1 MSALEKF
8 NMAPSYSLYDEMI
21 PFCIGWLIS
30 RSLLEQEVAKV
41 SILARTKRKVDFQH
55 VCKDAEGYKLLN
67 RKGVISLEFSLV
79 HIRFNL
85 FQLLQ
90 DPFQLILE
98 VVVATDAEIFTD
110 TAAIGGD
117 GLIVRDAVELEQLL
131 QVAELS
137 VRLRKFM

>member
-1 MSALEKF
+1 M
-8 NMAPSYSLYDEMI
+8 
-21 PFCIGWLIS
+21 
-30 RSLLEQEVAKV
+30 
-41 SILARTKRKVDFQH
+41 
-55 VCKDAEGYKLLN
+55 
-67 RKGVISLEFSLV
+67 V

-90 DPFQLILE
+90 DPLQFVFK
-98 VVVATDAEIFTD
+98 VVVAMDAQIFAD